1 MKSLKILK
9 FNNFDVGWKPE
20 SPEENHPEDADLQ
33 SVCRLPLD
41 SALGS
46 GSGWTSLISTQISV
60 RKPLVVESRALQCGD
75 LLGPPRTPVFVSCK
89 EKLLVKFAS
98 VGDRRHSSPEGEKE
112 AGPWTGAHLPP
123 GVFRGQ
129 VFFGN
134 DPSSAA
140 SLRST
145 TRKCDKDGWLW
156 AGGSEDPQ
164 VPTTN
169 HARPCGKWVGS
180 ETDSGDT
187 TVGGRADARLGPS
200 TGAHPASNLGL
211 PQPGVQ
217 WERSFFCCQSSFF
230 GRHSAR
236 SWDNPGETYS
246 EWCWTHCGPETAVIA
261 GTSVATRQS
270 EREQC
275 HEIFLVGSW
284 L

>member
-112 AGPWTGAHLPP
+112 AGDRRQGP
-123 GVFRGQ
+123 GQELTCLRG
-129 VFFGN
+129 
-134 DPSSAA
+134 SSAA
-140 SLRST
+140 RSSLVTILLLLPVFGPRPGNVIRT
-145 TRKCDKDGWLW
+145 
-156 AGGSEDPQ
+156 AGSGLEDQRIHKYQP
-164 VPTTN
+164 PTMPV
-169 HARPCGKWVGS
+169 RVGS
-180 ETDSGDT
+180 EWEVRQ
-187 TVGGRADARLGPS
+187 TV
-200 TGAHPASNLGL
+200 
-211 PQPGVQ
+211 
-217 WERSFFCCQSSFF
+217 E
-230 GRHSAR
+230 
-236 SWDNPGETYS
+236 
-246 EWCWTHCGPETAVIA
+246 
-261 GTSVATRQS
+261 TRQ
-270 EREQC
+270 
-275 HEIFLVGSW
+275 
-284 L
+284 

>member
-1 MKSLKILK
+1 METGEPGGKPPGRRRLTIRLQTSFGLGTRLWLWL
-9 FNNFDVGWKPE
+9 DVSHLNSNLSKKTCKY
-20 SPEENHPEDADLQ
+20 L
-33 SVCRLPLD
+33 
-41 SALGS
+41 
-46 GSGWTSLISTQISV
+46 SLICQQSGFDS
-60 RKPLVVESRALQCGD
+60 PLAVESCALQCGD

-169 HARPCGKWVGS
+169 HARPCGK
-180 ETDSGDT
+180 
-187 TVGGRADARLGPS
+187 
-200 TGAHPASNLGL
+200 
-211 PQPGVQ
+211 
-217 WERSFFCCQSSFF
+217 
-230 GRHSAR
+230 
-236 SWDNPGETYS
+236 
-246 EWCWTHCGPETAVIA
+246 
-261 GTSVATRQS
+261 
-270 EREQC
+270 
-275 HEIFLVGSW
+275 
-284 L
+284 